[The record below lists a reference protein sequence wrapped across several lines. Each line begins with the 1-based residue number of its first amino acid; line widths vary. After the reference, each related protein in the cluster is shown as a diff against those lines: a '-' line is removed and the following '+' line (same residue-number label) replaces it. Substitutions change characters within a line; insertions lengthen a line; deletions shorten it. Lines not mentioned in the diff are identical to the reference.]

1 MRNRKLALVLSFIY
15 CGLGQIYNRQ
25 ILKGVDL
32 IIIYTM
38 LFIAAFSSLP
48 WLRVLAI
55 SILPFM
61 WLIGMADAYISRNRD
76 FQTRKWL
83 VIISVATF
91 ISILVFVFQVF
102 FIPNVV
108 LGNNEQSG
116 GTSSISEDP
125 GNELSDASDM
135 PEELQSQ
142 GTADDSGFFSIQ
154 AATFRQLKN
163 AEKLRDELLY
173 KGYPARIE
181 DSSSEDRK
189 WYRVLVGRYQTR
201 GDSLSVAKELR
212 ERERIFYMIV
222 HYNAEA
228 RNGSS

>member
-1 MRNRKLALVLSFIY
+1 LRNRKLALVLSFIY

>member
-1 MRNRKLALVLSFIY
+1 
-15 CGLGQIYNRQ
+15 
-25 ILKGVDL
+25 
-32 IIIYTM
+32 M

-48 WLRVLAI
+48 WLRILAI

-76 FQTRKWL
+76 FETRKWL
-83 VIISVATF
+83 IIILVAT
-91 ISILVFVFQVF
+91 LVSLMVFALQVF
-102 FIPNVV
+102 FIPNIL
-108 LGNNEQSG
+108 LGNNKQSVR
-116 GTSSISEDP
+116 TSSILEDP
-125 GNELSDASDM
+125 ENEVSGAPDM

-142 GTADDSGFFSIQ
+142 DMAGNSGFFSIQ
-154 AATFRQLKN
+154 AATFRELEN

-181 DSSSEDRK
+181 DSSSGDKK

-201 GDSLSVAKELR
+201 SDSLSVAKELR

-222 HYNAEA
+222 YYRPETLK
-228 RNGSS
+228 GSS